1 MNELKLSLHNF
12 QSISEGELTFQTGL
26 NFIIGQ
32 SNSGKSATF
41 RALKACLLNPAGSQR
56 FIKRDKN
63 RATVTLE
70 YNGNEISWDKTN
82 TTNRYFINGEEY
94 RNTGKSDAFK
104 ILNDET
110 GFVKAEKGNI
120 LMNMEEE
127 LQLPFP
133 FGISEAELFKLFEN
147 VFCVSDSAVILKAAK
162 EQDDNVKSN
171 MEALDLESLKVQSKI
186 NNLQEFKEFV
196 DLERLEDYK
205 DYLKAKDERL
215 NELKD
220 GLDVIK
226 LAVKLSKAKLEVGEK
241 DFEDLFSP
249 YLKALECKKA
259 LIQLKELVHLGKSL
273 QELQYNGSNLKEK
286 YIEAQATQKLVNE
299 LKSIEGIV
307 LPEISFNSKIEHYN
321 ELKELQNTLRSL
333 KGISKIKL
341 QELSFESKL
350 ERLKELQEL
359 STYIKVTLPQ
369 QISKLEEEE
378 KREKERVGSIEVK
391 LKETYPIWTQ
401 ACSSLLYKRSSI
413 IE

>member
-205 DYLKAKDERL
+205 DYLKVKDERL

-286 YIEAQATQKLVNE
+286 YVEAQATQKLVNE

-307 LPEISFNSKIEHYN
+307 LPEMSFSSKIEHYN

-391 LKETYPIWTQ
+391 LRYVLYATI
-401 ACSSLLYKRSSI
+401 LLSKKG
-413 IE
+413 

>member
-286 YIEAQATQKLVNE
+286 YVEAQATQKLVNE

-307 LPEISFNSKIEHYN
+307 LPETSFNSKIEHYN

-391 LKETYPIWTQ
+391 LKEFKVCPL
-401 ACSSLLYKRSSI
+401 CHHSL
-413 IE
+413 E

>member
-259 LIQLKELVHLGKSL
+259 LIQLKELGHLGKSL

-391 LKETYPIWTQ
+391 LKEFKVCPL
-401 ACSSLLYKRSSI
+401 CHHSL
-413 IE
+413 E

>member
-205 DYLKAKDERL
+205 DYLKVKDERL

-286 YIEAQATQKLVNE
+286 YVEAQATQKLVNE

-307 LPEISFNSKIEHYN
+307 LPEMSFSSKIEHYN

-391 LKETYPIWTQ
+391 LKEFKVCPL
-401 ACSSLLYKRSSI
+401 CHHSL
-413 IE
+413 E

>member
-391 LKETYPIWTQ
+391 LKEFKVCPL
-401 ACSSLLYKRSSI
+401 CHHSL
-413 IE
+413 E